1 MSNAIFG
8 KTVEN
13 IRKHRD
19 TRLVTTNKEIN
30 KLVSEPITQQNG
42 FIGFVSNSSEKAK
55 IKNG

>member
-1 MSNAIFG
+1 MSNAIFW

-13 IRKHRD
+13 IRKHID

-42 FIGFVSNSSEKAK
+42 FHRVC
-55 IKNG
+55 